1 MAAALAVVAH
11 APRAARPA
19 LESLAFDAFHSGLQ
33 VACLA
38 GAGVAVLGALAAC
51 RLLPGRGAPEV
62 QPLADAAAG
71 AGAGSGAGSG
81 SDPERYPEFVPYASA

>member
-38 GAGVAVLGALAAC
+38 GAGVAVLGALRRVGSC
-51 RLLPGRGAPEV
+51 QDGVHPRCSRWPMLRLVRVWCWVWL
-62 QPLADAAAG
+62 
-71 AGAGSGAGSG
+71 
-81 SDPERYPEFVPYASA
+81 